1 MIWASGVSKLKRNIW
16 AGILALG
23 VWSCLQVL
31 TCNRQ
36 VRRRHLA
43 NFSVFELRSPKWY
56 TGRHGGSSWI
66 HTQYPHL
73 LLENWR
79 SRPKQ
84 RLVR

>member
-1 MIWASGVSKLKRNIW
+1 MIWASGVSKLKRNLW

-23 VWSCLQVL
+23 VVVL

-36 VRRRHLA
+36 VRRRNLA

-66 HTQYPHL
+66 HTLSPPPDL
-73 LLENWR
+73 
-79 SRPKQ
+79 KC
-84 RLVR
+84 